1 MDLKKSIQELSA
13 NLLPEIIRI
22 RRHLHMNP
30 ELSFMESGTSAFI
43 CKNLDAA
50 GISYKAG
57 IAKTGIVAMIKGTMK
72 GKKVIALR
80 ADLDALP
87 IEELNNTSYK
97 SRYPGVMH
105 ACGHDAHS
113 ASLIGTAIILD
124 RLKDLFGGSVML
136 IFQPGEEKAPGGA
149 SLMLKEGLFT
159 TIKPDR
165 IIAQHVLPS
174 LKSGMV
180 SFGSGPMMASSD
192 EIYLTV
198 KGKGGHAAVPDH
210 VDDTV
215 LAASHII
222 VALQQIVS
230 RNASPFSPTV
240 LSFGKV
246 TANGAVN
253 VIPSEVRIEGTL
265 RTMDEKWRKKAIE
278 KIKKIARSVAASTN
292 TSCDIN
298 ILGGYPVLR
307 NDPDV
312 TAKSVNYASEFLGNK
327 QIAVMEPR
335 MTAEDFAFYA
345 ELIPATFY
353 RLGTAD
359 PKKVHTSGLHTPD
372 FDIDESALK
381 TGMGLMAYLAIK
393 HLQELN

>member
-1 MDLKKSIQELSA
+1 MDPKKTIQELSA
-13 NLLPEIIRI
+13 KLLPEIIRI

-30 ELSFMESGTSAFI
+30 ELSFMEAGTSAFI
-43 CKNLDAA
+43 CENLESA
-50 GISYKAG
+50 GINFKKG
-57 IAKTGIVAMIKGTMK
+57 IAKTGIVATIRGNLQ
-72 GKKVIALR
+72 GNKVIALR
-80 ADLDALP
+80 ADMDALP
-87 IEELNNTSYK
+87 IEESNNVSYK
-97 SRYPGVMH
+97 SKNPGVMH

-124 RLKDLFGGSVML
+124 KLKDAFGGSVML

-149 SLMLKEGLFT
+149 SLMLKEGIFENT
-159 TIKPDR
+159 KPDI

-180 SFGSGPMMASSD
+180 GFGSGPIMASSD

-198 KGKGGHAAVPDH
+198 KGKGGHAAIPDH
-210 VDDTV
+210 LDDTV
-215 LAASHII
+215 LAASQII

-246 TANGAVN
+246 SANGAVN

-278 KIKKIARSVAASTN
+278 KIKHIASSIAAGMN
-292 TSCDIN
+292 TTCDIN

-312 TAKSVNYASEFLGNK
+312 TARSISFASEFLGK
-327 QIAVMEPR
+327 DKIARIDPR

-345 ELIPATFY
+345 EFVPSTFY

-359 PKKVHTSGLHTPD
+359 PEKKLSSGLHTPD
-372 FDIDESALK
+372 FDIEESSLK
-381 TGMGLMAYLAIK
+381 PGMGLMTYLAVC
-393 HLQELN
+393 HLQE

>member
-1 MDLKKSIQELSA
+1 
-13 NLLPEIIRI
+13 
-22 RRHLHMNP
+22 
-30 ELSFMESGTSAFI
+30 
-43 CKNLDAA
+43 
-50 GISYKAG
+50 
-57 IAKTGIVAMIKGTMK
+57 VATIKGNLQ
-72 GKKVIALR
+72 GNKVIALR
-80 ADLDALP
+80 ADMDALP
-87 IEELNNTSYK
+87 IEELNTASYK
-97 SRYPGVMH
+97 SRNPGVMH

-113 ASLIGTAIILD
+113 ASLIGTAITLD
-124 RLKDLFGGSVML
+124 KLKDFFGGSVIL

-149 SLMLKEGLFT
+149 SLMLKEGIFET
-159 TIKPDR
+159 TKPD
-165 IIAQHVLPS
+165 IMIAQHVLPS

-210 VDDTV
+210 LDDTV
-215 LAASHII
+215 LAASQII
-222 VALQQIVS
+222 VALQQVVS

-246 TANGAVN
+246 TASGAVN

-278 KIKKIARSVAASTN
+278 KIKQIARSVAAGMN
-292 TSCDIN
+292 TTCDIN
-298 ILGGYPVLR
+298 ILGGYPVMK
-307 NDPDV
+307 NDPDL
-312 TAKSVNYASEFLGNK
+312 TARSINFATEFLGK
-327 QIAVMEPR
+327 DKIARMDPR

-345 ELIPATFY
+345 ELVPSTFY

-359 PKKVHTSGLHTPD
+359 PKKKISSGLHTPD

-381 TGMGLMAYLAIK
+381 TGMGLMAYLAVSF
-393 HLQELN
+393 LQE

>member
-1 MDLKKSIQELSA
+1 MDIKKTIQEISGE
-13 NLLPEIIRI
+13 LLPEIIRI
-22 RRHLHMNP
+22 RRQLHMNP
-30 ELSFMESGTSAFI
+30 ELSFMETGTSAFI
-43 CKNLDAA
+43 CENLHSA
-50 GISYKAG
+50 GIKYKSG
-57 IAKTGIVAMIKGTMK
+57 IAKTGIAATIQGKLKGD
-72 GKKVIALR
+72 KVIALR
-80 ADLDALP
+80 ADMDALP

-97 SRYPGVMH
+97 SRNHGVMH

-124 RLKDLFGGSVML
+124 RLKEFFGGSVML

-149 SLMLKEGLFT
+149 SLMLKEGIFKT
-159 TIKPDR
+159 TKPDI

-180 SFGSGPMMASSD
+180 GFGSGPIMASSD

-210 VDDTV
+210 LNDTV
-215 LAASHII
+215 LAASQII

-246 TANGAVN
+246 IANGAVN

-265 RTMDEKWRKKAIE
+265 RTMDEKWRKNAIE
-278 KIKKIARSVAASTN
+278 KIKKIARSVAASMN
-292 TSCDIN
+292 TTCDIN

-312 TAKSVNYASEFLGNK
+312 TAKSINYASEFLGK
-327 QIAVMEPR
+327 DKIRKLEPR

-353 RLGTAD
+353 RLGIAD
-359 PKKVHTSGLHTPD
+359 PEKKIASGLHTPD

-381 TGMGLMAYLAIK
+381 TGMGLMSYLTIK
-393 HLQELN
+393 HLQEIN